1 MSYQPA
7 GLDIATSV
15 VAAVAAA
22 LGNRFHHP
30 MTDTPLERRLPFLRL
45 SYRLPR
51 GWSSLLAAW
60 ATENRT
66 HNRSLAFN
74 LTTADLA
81 QWNVR
86 QYDSL
91 NPERRFDTIVIGV
104 PSGATAHLCACLGAP
119 FLSDN
124 FPITF
129 SSKGNP
135 DDIVGYQQRSVNL
148 LTPILNRNSDLQ
160 AVSQF
165 NPIHARMQ
173 AQRALHARLKL
184 AALPELYK
192 QFIHQ
197 RLKPGGDLLLLT
209 CSAEWG
215 QYEVGPR
222 HNLQVGGFGGF
233 SDQEFIRGTPWL
245 DDWLESEGGSQRSGW
260 RLSRH
265 WRKHPEAQWGSLPGF
280 SASVQ
285 TFASKTGT
293 PLHSLAVSSINEISH
308 LGFYAWQWLFYLL
321 HIQPSAVLIE
331 SGPQINPVIGKRSPV
346 LPLWLPSTC
355 SQSHTLLQMMLPD
368 FPQQVPIL
376 FQAWPTGHPAPDVIS
391 AKTWNATLS
400 GRHGRW
406 LGSDPR
412 HFPTEFTAIAHMTPA
427 IEEWSLR
434 HPYDLPRSLRCEEL
448 DTLRSLLAE
457 GTDLPGPRFL
467 TRN

>member
-1 MSYQPA
+1 
-7 GLDIATSV
+7 
-15 VAAVAAA
+15 
-22 LGNRFHHP
+22 

-51 GWSSLLAAW
+51 GWGSLLAAW

-173 AQRALHARLKL
+173 AQRVLHARLKL
-184 AALPELYK
+184 AALPGAIQAVHSPTPET
-192 QFIHQ
+192 
-197 RLKPGGDLLLLT
+197 GGRPAAADLF
-209 CSAEWG
+209 C
-215 QYEVGPR
+215 
-222 HNLQVGGFGGF
+222 
-233 SDQEFIRGTPWL
+233 
-245 DDWLESEGGSQRSGW
+245 
-260 RLSRH
+260 
-265 WRKHPEAQWGSLPGF
+265 
-280 SASVQ
+280 
-285 TFASKTGT
+285 
-293 PLHSLAVSSINEISH
+293 
-308 LGFYAWQWLFYLL
+308 
-321 HIQPSAVLIE
+321 
-331 SGPQINPVIGKRSPV
+331 
-346 LPLWLPSTC
+346 
-355 SQSHTLLQMMLPD
+355 
-368 FPQQVPIL
+368 
-376 FQAWPTGHPAPDVIS
+376 
-391 AKTWNATLS
+391 
-400 GRHGRW
+400 
-406 LGSDPR
+406 
-412 HFPTEFTAIAHMTPA
+412 
-427 IEEWSLR
+427 
-434 HPYDLPRSLRCEEL
+434 
-448 DTLRSLLAE
+448 
-457 GTDLPGPRFL
+457 
-467 TRN
+467 